1 MSSAEKA
8 ALAEDRLAACKKYMK
23 VDYPDDDELI
33 AALMDAADR
42 YLEGAGV
49 NRDAAPAM
57 YDLIVHDMTLRTYD
71 GRDDDAEH
79 AATAPLVRSMLT
91 QLKLRCNYGGAA
103 DGSGG

>member
-8 ALAEDRLAACKKYMK
+8 ALAAERLAACKKYMK
-23 VDYPDDDELI
+23 VDYPDDDALI
-33 AALMDAADR
+33 AVLMDAADR